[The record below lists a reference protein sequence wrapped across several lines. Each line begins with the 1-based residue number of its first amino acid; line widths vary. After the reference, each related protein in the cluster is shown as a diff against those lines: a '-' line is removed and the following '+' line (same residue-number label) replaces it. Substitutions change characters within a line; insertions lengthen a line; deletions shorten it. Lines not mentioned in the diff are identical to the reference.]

1 MRAPRSKLQYVADA
15 AAMGSA
21 RSLNGTSTGI
31 TNARSQAQRIA
42 SVNTVAGQAF
52 SLTQRTGTS

>member
-1 MRAPRSKLQYVADA
+1 
-15 AAMGSA
+15 MGSA